1 MNRTAGRYLLKSL
14 SAAVICFLATA
25 LAVPCF
31 SMQISEDEFTYV
43 VAQDGSG
50 DFVSIQE
57 AIDASK
63 AFPPERVKIFLKE
76 GVYNEKVKV
85 HSWNTRLSLIGENK
99 ETTIITYND
108 YFDKIDRGRNSTFH
122 TYTLLVEGND
132 FLAENLTVEN
142 SAGPMGQ
149 AVALH
154 VEADRS
160 IFKNCRFLGNQDTIY
175 AAGEGSRQYFE
186 DCYIE
191 GTTDFI
197 FGGATAV
204 FENCTIHSK
213 SNSYITAAST
223 PKNIDYGFVIKNSR
237 LTSGQNVDSVYLG
250 RPWRDFAR
258 TVFLNTH
265 MGSHIRPEGW
275 HNWNRPEAE
284 KTVFYAEYGNTG
296 PGYQPSE
303 RVSWSNQLSEQGT
316 ENYRLNQI
324 FKGWN
329 PKEVDPK

>member
-14 SAAVICFLATA
+14 SAAVVCFLAAA

-63 AFPPERVKIFLKE
+63 SFPPERVRIFLKK
-76 GVYNEKVKV
+76 GIYKEKVKV
-85 HSWNTRLSLIGENK
+85 HSWNTRLSLIGENRDS
-99 ETTIITYND
+99 TIITYDD

-132 FLAENLTVEN
+132 FIAENITVEN
-142 SAGPMGQ
+142 SAGPVGQ

-160 IFKNCRFLGNQDTIY
+160 VFKNCKFLGNQDTIY

-197 FGGATAV
+197 FGEATAV

-223 PKNIDYGFVIKNSR
+223 PDGIEYGFVFKNSR
-237 LTSGQNVDSVYLG
+237 LTSGTEVDQVYLG

-258 TVFLNTH
+258 TVFINTD
-265 MGSHIRPEGW
+265 MGNHIMPEGW
-275 HNWNRPEAE
+275 HNWNRAEAE
-284 KTVFYAEYGNTG
+284 ETVFYAEYSNSG
-296 PGYQPSE
+296 PGYQPDK
-303 RVSWSNQLSEQGT
+303 RVSWATQLSNAEAKSYT
-316 ENYRLNQI
+316 LDEI
-324 FKGWN
+324 FMGWN
-329 PKEVDPK
+329 PR

>member
-1 MNRTAGRYLLKSL
+1 MANATVISCF
-14 SAAVICFLATA
+14 AVQM
-25 LAVPCF
+25 P
-31 SMQISEDEFTYV
+31 EEEFTYV

-63 AFPPERVKIFLKE
+63 SFPPERVSIFLKE

-85 HSWNTRLSLIGENK
+85 HSWNTKLSLIGENK
-99 ETTIITYND
+99 ETTLITYDD

-132 FLAENLTVEN
+132 FIAENITVEN
-142 SAGPMGQ
+142 SAGPVGQ

-186 DCYIE
+186 ECYIE

-204 FENCTIHSK
+204 FENCIIHSK
-213 SNSYITAAST
+213 RNSYITAAST
-223 PKNIDYGFVIKNSR
+223 PEEIEYGFVIKDSR
-237 LTSGQNVDSVYLG
+237 LTSKPGVDKVYLG

-258 TVFLNTH
+258 TVFLNTE
-265 MGSHIRPEGW
+265 MGSHIMQEGW

-284 KTVFYAEYGNTG
+284 ETVFFAEFGNSG
-296 PGYQPSE
+296 RGYLPG
-303 RVSWSNQLSEQGT
+303 RRASWAKQLSTAEAESYT
-316 ENYRLNQI
+316 LDQI
-324 FKGWN
+324 FSGWN
-329 PKEVDPK
+329 PKRNNLQQ